1 MMVMVKFLKLLSTFS
16 VFSLLVPGTLLT
28 VPNAHAQQTSSI
40 NRGPSGLPLPRF
52 VSLKSER
59 VNMRVGPGKDYA
71 VSWMYLRAGLPFEII
86 QEYDNWR
93 RVRDSE
99 GTMGWIHG
107 SLLSGDRT
115 AITTPWSAGSSDKT
129 INVYESPNPGAKE
142 VAYVEPGVLAHVEK
156 CDGVWCE
163 LEISSNG
170 KTIHGF
176 TDQAGLWGAYPDE
189 KFEN

>member
-1 MMVMVKFLKLLSTFS
+1 MLDFKFTKFINVFSAVSLIFAGS
-16 VFSLLVPGTLLT
+16 VFSA
-28 VPNAHAQQTSSI
+28 NQAYAQQTASI

-59 VNMRVGPGKDYA
+59 VNMRVGPGKEYA
-71 VSWMYLRAGLPFEII
+71 VSWMYLKSGLPFEII

-107 SLLSGDRT
+107 SLLSGKRT
-115 AITTPWSAGSSDKT
+115 AITTPWRTGASDKT
-129 INVYESPNPGAKE
+129 INVYESPKSGAKE
-142 VAYVEPGVLAHVEK
+142 VAYVEPGVLAYIQK

-163 LEISSNG
+163 LEISSDG
-170 KTIHGF
+170 KKIHGY
-176 TDQAGLWGAYPDE
+176 TDQTDLWGAYPDE
-189 KFEN
+189 RFED

>member
-1 MMVMVKFLKLLSTFS
+1 MVEFKFIKLLNVLSAI
-16 VFSLLVPGTLLT
+16 SLLASGSLLA

-71 VSWMYLRAGLPFEII
+71 VSWMYLKSGLPFEII

-115 AITTPWSAGSSDKT
+115 VITTPWRAGTSDET
-129 INVYESPNPGAKE
+129 INVYESPKSGAKE
-142 VAYVEPGVLAHVEK
+142 VAFVEPGVLANVQK

-163 LEISSNG
+163 LEILNDG
-170 KTIHGF
+170 KKIHGF
-176 TDQAGLWGAYPDE
+176 TDQADLWGAYPDE